1 MRGAADSVA
10 LDMLTRAVAV
20 ADSSGT
26 ADQVVLGQLGHTW
39 HLDAAALSKV
49 DTRHA
54 VTTTAVWPDRVA
66 AGELSDLMDA
76 HGPHLA
82 RTMDRSRDLSP
93 WQPRKELP
101 YRHIVV
107 AVVHPCDPGRS
118 PPFGLPRVASFAR
131 ASPFAE
137 SDLTL
142 WEAAREPLAA
152 LWALADRL
160 ERTGCDDAEGRPHPA
175 VAGELLTQ
183 REAEVLGLLAD
194 GRLATSIASELEL
207 SPRTVH
213 RHLANIYRKLGVHDR
228 MIAVNL
234 ARERGLIGPSASPA
248 IPRQR
253 DRPSREGSLGP
264 KSAHDVMGQPHG

>member
-1 MRGAADSVA
+1 MHGAADSIA

-26 ADQVVLGQLGHTW
+26 ADQVVLGQLGLTW

-49 DTRHA
+49 GTRHA
-54 VTTTAVWPDRVA
+54 VTTTAWPDRVA
-66 AGELSDLMDA
+66 AGELSALLGE
-76 HGPHLA
+76 HGPNLA
-82 RTMDRSRDLSP
+82 RTTDRSRDLKA
-93 WQPRKELP
+93 WQPREELP

-107 AVVHPCDPGRS
+107 AVVHPSGPGRS
-118 PPFGLPRVASFAR
+118 PPFGVPRVASFAR

-137 SDLTL
+137 SDLRL
-142 WEAAREPLAA
+142 WAAAREPLAA

-160 ERTGCDDAEGRPHPA
+160 EGTRCDDAEGRTHPA
-175 VAGELLTQ
+175 VAGEQLTQ

-234 ARERGLIGPSASPA
+234 ARERGLIPSPSSV

-253 DRPSREGSLGP
+253 DRRSREGSPIARSPLTT
-264 KSAHDVMGQPHG
+264 